1 MSDTC
6 ELAPTP
12 STLAAD
18 ERRAANQLANGAF
31 RWILLAC
38 AATFVIALFLPFA
51 AEVSGWQFLA
61 VSDASRAVEGK
72 LTEYLFVWF
81 GFIGLAVITTIAMLT
96 RRYRLAVPGWM
107 LTGIAMVFAL
117 LAIWLRRSSTTWE
130 QGLHH
135 GPGIYLAMFPV
146 VVAVFAYLPAI
157 FRRAEEQTA
166 IAEQRA
172 ALQGTDEIA
181 VAQRAATERAQ
192 EHNPLLID
200 DRRQRAAERHK
211 CAE

>member
-1 MSDTC
+1 MTNAAIPKDA
-6 ELAPTP
+6 EALAKAERTA
-12 STLAAD
+12 SAKLAD
-18 ERRAANQLANGAF
+18 GAF

-38 AATFVIALFLPFA
+38 AAVFLVALFLPFA
-51 AEVSGWQFLA
+51 GGVSGWQFLA

-96 RRYRLAVPGWM
+96 RRYRVAVPGWM
-107 LTGIAMVFAL
+107 LTGIAMVFSI

-135 GPGIYLAMFPV
+135 GPGIYVAMFAV
-146 VVAVFAYLPAI
+146 IIAVFAYLPAI

-172 ALQGTDEIA
+172 ALQGTDDIA
-181 VAQRAATERAQ
+181 VAQRAATQRAQ

-200 DRRQRAAERHK
+200 DRRQRATERHK
-211 CAE
+211 RADQ